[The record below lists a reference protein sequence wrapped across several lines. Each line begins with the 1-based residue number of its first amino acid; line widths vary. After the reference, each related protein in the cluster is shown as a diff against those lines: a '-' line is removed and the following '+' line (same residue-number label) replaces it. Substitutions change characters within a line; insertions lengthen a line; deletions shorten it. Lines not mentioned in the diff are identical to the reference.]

1 MQRRC
6 PARSRKVWG
15 HGTVSR
21 SDGLWRNQG
30 AVWRKPGAVQTL
42 QPASFKHKNNTL
54 RLCSQQLKTNFRRL
68 NNYIRFYLW
77 KRKIPPMQR
86 SDDFVGW
93 IGGKMNRVCCGAV
106 NSFAD
111 FPSLKWWVSR
121 WWPTTFC
128 GCVQNEHDHILWMAC
143 NQSTRAVGF
152 TRKIPRHV
160 ECVKR
165 VLKNL
170 LKWSKKSMTH
180 LVALGKNTLCESEQ
194 TPFSVCGRS
203 FYCRQQQ
210 DVAFLTIV

>member
-1 MQRRC
+1 MKFSRC
-6 PARSRKVWG
+6 NLPR
-15 HGTVSR
+15 
-21 SDGLWRNQG
+21 
-30 AVWRKPGAVQTL
+30 
-42 QPASFKHKNNTL
+42 
-54 RLCSQQLKTNFRRL
+54 
-68 NNYIRFYLW
+68 
-77 KRKIPPMQR
+77 KRKIPPTQR

-93 IGGKMNRVCCGAV
+93 IGGKMNQVCCGAV
-106 NSFAD
+106 CSFWAIIHW
-111 FPSLKWWVSR
+111 KWWLSR
-121 WWPTTFC
+121 WEPTTSC
-128 GCVQNEHDHILWMAC
+128 GCVQNEHDHILWMNL
-143 NQSTRAVGF
+143 NQSTKSMGF

-170 LKWSKKSMTH
+170 LKWSKKSVTH

>member
-1 MQRRC
+1 MLIAVCSERSSC
-6 PARSRKVWG
+6 PCLCSGVDEKS
-15 HGTVSR
+15 VSR
-21 SDGLWRNQG
+21 PVGLWNFQG
-30 AVWRKPGAVQTL
+30 TFPIK
-42 QPASFKHKNNTL
+42 KNTA
-54 RLCSQQLKTNFRRL
+54 QAA
-68 NNYIRFYLW
+68 
-77 KRKIPPMQR
+77 QR
-86 SDDFVGW
+86 WILSGW

-111 FPSLKWWVSR
+111 FPSRKWWVSR

-128 GCVQNEHDHILWMAC
+128 GCVQNEHDHILWMNL
-143 NQSTRAVGF
+143 NQSTKSMGF

-210 DVAFLTIV
+210 DVVFLTIV

>member
-1 MQRRC
+1 MLIAVCSERSSC
-6 PARSRKVWG
+6 PCFAAALAEKP
-15 HGTVSR
+15 VSR
-21 SDGLWRNQG
+21 SDGSWNSQG
-30 AVWRKPGAVQTL
+30 T
-42 QPASFKHKNNTL
+42 ASP
-54 RLCSQQLKTNFRRL
+54 
-68 NNYIRFYLW
+68 
-77 KRKIPPMQR
+77 KRKYRPR
-86 SDDFVGW
+86 STGEGFCRVKQTAKWSGVLR
-93 IGGKMNRVCCGAV
+93 GGK
-106 NSFAD
+106 SFRD
-111 FPSLKWWVSR
+111 NPR
-121 WWPTTFC
+121 W
-128 GCVQNEHDHILWMAC
+128 GSVQNEHDHILWMNL
-143 NQSTRAVGF
+143 NQSTKSMGF

>member
-1 MQRRC
+1 MYVDHRLLRTKFLPLFVQRRW
-6 PARSRKVWG
+6 RKVG
-15 HGTVSR
+15 IAFGRLMKFSRCVSR
-21 SDGLWRNQG
+21 
-30 AVWRKPGAVQTL
+30 
-42 QPASFKHKNNTL
+42 
-54 RLCSQQLKTNFRRL
+54 
-68 NNYIRFYLW
+68 
-77 KRKIPPMQR
+77 KRKIPPMQH
-86 SDDFVGW
+86 SDGFCRVKQRQNESGVLRGGW
-93 IGGKMNRVCCGAV
+93 FFRDV
-106 NSFAD
+106 
-111 FPSLKWWVSR
+111 PR
-121 WWPTTFC
+121 W
-128 GCVQNEHDHILWMAC
+128 GSVQNEHDHILWMAC

-152 TRKIPRHV
+152 TRKIPLYV

>member
-1 MQRRC
+1 MYVDHRLLRTKFLSLFVQRRWRKVGITFGRLMKFSRYNSRKEKYH
-6 PARSRKVWG
+6 PAR
-15 HGTVSR
+15 
-21 SDGLWRNQG
+21 Q
-30 AVWRKPGAVQTL
+30 A
-42 QPASFKHKNNTL
+42 KN
-54 RLCSQQLKTNFRRL
+54 
-68 NNYIRFYLW
+68 
-77 KRKIPPMQR
+77 
-86 SDDFVGW
+86 FVGW

-128 GCVQNEHDHILWMAC
+128 GCVQNEHDHILWMNL
-143 NQSTRAVGF
+143 NQSTKSMGF

-165 VLKNL
+165 VLENL

-203 FYCRQQQ
+203 FYCQQQQ
-210 DVAFLTIV
+210 DVVFLTIV

>member
-1 MQRRC
+1 MCHTFLASLQQIFQNPLDAFYMPWYFSCKSHCSCGLVTSHPQDVVVFILNTASPWIIPERLTAPQHTRSILPPFHPTKSSLRC
-6 PARSRKVWG
+6 VGGIFLFWEAIP
-15 HGTVSR
+15 
-21 SDGLWRNQG
+21 
-30 AVWRKPGAVQTL
+30 
-42 QPASFKHKNNTL
+42 
-54 RLCSQQLKTNFRRL
+54 
-68 NNYIRFYLW
+68 W
-77 KRKIPPMQR
+77 K
-86 SDDFVGW
+86 FHE
-93 IGGKMNRVCCGAV
+93 
-106 NSFAD
+106 
-111 FPSLKWWVSR
+111 PSER
-121 WWPTTFC
+121 DTAPWPHTFC
-128 GCVQNEHDHILWMAC
+128 GCVQNEHDHILWMNL
-143 NQSTRAVGF
+143 NQSTKSMGF

>member
-1 MQRRC
+1 MQGGH
-6 PARSRKVWG
+6 RSHRTKF
-15 HGTVSR
+15 
-21 SDGLWRNQG
+21 L
-30 AVWRKPGAVQTL
+30 PL
-42 QPASFKHKNNTL
+42 F
-54 RLCSQQLKTNFRRL
+54 CSG
-68 NNYIRFYLW
+68 
-77 KRKIPPMQR
+77 
-86 SDDFVGW
+86 VGW
-93 IGGKMNRVCCGAV
+93 KAGITFGRLMKFSRYGFPEKKNTAHAAQRWFCRVNRRQNESGVLRGGW
-106 NSFAD
+106 SFRD
-111 FPSLKWWVSR
+111 NPR
-121 WWPTTFC
+121 W
-128 GCVQNEHDHILWMAC
+128 GSVQNEHDHILWMAC

>member
-1 MQRRC
+1 MLIAVCSERSSC
-6 PARSRKVWG
+6 PCLCSGVDEKS
-15 HGTVSR
+15 VSR
-21 SDGLWRNQG
+21 PVGSWNFQG
-30 AVWRKPGAVQTL
+30 AAPVKEKYRP
-42 QPASFKHKNNTL
+42 
-54 RLCSQQLKTNFRRL
+54 
-68 NNYIRFYLW
+68 
-77 KRKIPPMQR
+77 R
-86 SDDFVGW
+86 SAAMDFVGW
-93 IGGKMNRVCCGAV
+93 SKRQNESGVLRGGK
-106 NSFAD
+106 SFRD
-111 FPSLKWWVSR
+111 NPR
-121 WWPTTFC
+121 W
-128 GCVQNEHDHILWMAC
+128 GSVQNEHDHILWKGS